1 MGIFDWLGK
10 REVIVAEDTVV
21 ADSVSQYEFNIAN
34 DELTVLLQELTA
46 VVYDNKALTDKAFE
60 KLDQFVGM
68 TNTRLD
74 LLQKMVEEKNTDDV
88 VNIAMLNTA
97 IETMASSFKQELDD
111 VMSRQPVIVD
121 PAPVSG
127 PPMGWMN
134 ALRDEVIQQSSMA
147 KVEMKSY
154 VDDCFTA
161 YDANEDAEL
170 EERLANLSPISPEEI
185 DALYMD
191 EAETTTLAQKTL
203 NGFRAEV
210 YNKALADIK
219 LIPTSRATIAAV
231 RAFLVKF
238 VETMKPV

>member
-21 ADSVSQYEFNIAN
+21 ADSVSQYEFNVAY
-34 DELTVLLQELTA
+34 DELSILLQELTA
-46 VVYDNKALTDKAFE
+46 VVYDNKVLTDKAFE

-74 LLQKMVEEKNTDDV
+74 LLQKMVEDKNTDDV

-134 ALRDEVIQQSSMA
+134 ALRDEVIQQSLMA

-238 VETMKPV
+238 VESMKPV

>member
-238 VETMKPV
+238 VESMKPV

>member
-1 MGIFDWLGK
+1 MGFFDWFGK
-10 REVIVAEDTVV
+10 KEVVIAEETVV
-21 ADSVSQYEFNIAN
+21 ADTVSQYEFNVAY
-34 DELTVLLQELTA
+34 DELSILLQELTT
-46 VVYDNKALTDKAFE
+46 VVYDNKVRADKIFE
-60 KLDQFVGM
+60 KIDEFVGM

-74 LLQKMVEEKNTDDV
+74 LLQKVVEENKSDDV

-111 VMSRQPVIVD
+111 VINRQAAIVD
-121 PAPVSG
+121 PAPVSS

-134 ALRDEVIQQSSMA
+134 ALRDEVMQQSQMA

-170 EERLANLSPISPEEI
+170 EQRLANLSPISPEEI

-219 LIPTSRATIAAV
+219 LIPTSRATVAAV

-238 VETMKPV
+238 VESMKPV

>member
-10 REVIVAEDTVV
+10 KEVIVAEDTVV

-111 VMSRQPVIVD
+111 VMSRQPVIID

>member
-121 PAPVSG
+121 PAPVSS

-238 VETMKPV
+238 VESMKPV

>member
-134 ALRDEVIQQSSMA
+134 ALRDEVIQQSLMA

-170 EERLANLSPISPEEI
+170 EERLANLSPISP
-185 DALYMD
+185 
-191 EAETTTLAQKTL
+191 
-203 NGFRAEV
+203 
-210 YNKALADIK
+210 
-219 LIPTSRATIAAV
+219 
-231 RAFLVKF
+231 
-238 VETMKPV
+238 

>member
-10 REVIVAEDTVV
+10 KEVIVAEDTVV

>member
-10 REVIVAEDTVV
+10 KEVIVAEDTVV

-74 LLQKMVEEKNTDDV
+74 LIQKMVEEKNTDDV

-134 ALRDEVIQQSSMA
+134 ALRDEVIQQSLMA

>member
-10 REVIVAEDTVV
+10 KEVIVAEDTVV

-134 ALRDEVIQQSSMA
+134 ALRDEVIQQSLMA

>member
-1 MGIFDWLGK
+1 MGIFDWIGK
-10 REVIVAEDTVV
+10 REVIVAEETVV

-34 DELTVLLQELTA
+34 DELTILLQELTA
-46 VVYDNKALTDKAFE
+46 VVYDNKVLTDKAFE

-74 LLQKMVEEKNTDDV
+74 LLQKMVEDKNTDDV

-121 PAPVSG
+121 PAPVSS

-134 ALRDEVIQQSSMA
+134 ALRDEVMQQSQMA
-147 KVEMKSY
+147 KMEMKSY
-154 VDDCFTA
+154 VDDCITA
-161 YDANEDAEL
+161 YDVNEDAEL

-219 LIPTSRATIAAV
+219 LIPTSKATIAAV

-238 VETMKPV
+238 VESMKPV

>member
-231 RAFLVKF
+231 
-238 VETMKPV
+238 

>member
-111 VMSRQPVIVD
+111 VMSRQPVIID

-134 ALRDEVIQQSSMA
+134 ALRDEVIQQSLMA